1 MPIRGSFFYLSFWS
15 FKEKYIFVQKK
26 DFSYVSQH
34 KLDYNYKLVNPSPRW
49 IDDQKIC
56 IDLQNNLQILD
67 QERLFWMYE
76 SLPCQIQIELSLDET
91 KQKHF
96 RLDSRLLS
104 KWIPKKCILPG
115 QPSIYI
121 LYFPGLKYISIRLNQ
136 YLMICAKTFAAFIRV
151 SRTDFDQN
159 RSLKI
164 QSHWHRVR
172 STLAIMCLNKSHLL
186 VSTMNA
192 NYMSSS

>member
-1 MPIRGSFFYLSFWS
+1 MGFWS

-34 KLDYNYKLVNPSPRW
+34 KLDYNYKSVNPSPRW

-76 SLPCQIQIELSLDET
+76 SLPCQIRIELSPDET
-91 KQKHF
+91 EQKHF
-96 RLDSRLLS
+96 RLYSRFLS

-136 YLMICAKTFAAFIRV
+136 YLMICAKTFAALIRV
-151 SRTDFDQN
+151 PRTELDKGN
-159 RSLKI
+159 RWRSQDSVSLALGPFNPYNN
-164 QSHWHRVR
+164 V
-172 STLAIMCLNKSHLL
+172 LE
-186 VSTMNA
+186 
-192 NYMSSS
+192 